1 MVYSFVK
8 MFALCKLGIVEKV
21 EFLMKN
27 YITKNVHQSESHNKQ
42 FVPKGLCLKHFK
54 WLTWVFL
61 NDSQY
66 A

>member
-1 MVYSFVK
+1 

-21 EFLMKN
+21 ELFMKN
-27 YITKNVHQSESHNKQ
+27 YITKNFHQSESHYEQ
-42 FVPKGLCLKHFK
+42 LVPKGLCLKHYK
-54 WLTWVFL
+54 KLTWVFL